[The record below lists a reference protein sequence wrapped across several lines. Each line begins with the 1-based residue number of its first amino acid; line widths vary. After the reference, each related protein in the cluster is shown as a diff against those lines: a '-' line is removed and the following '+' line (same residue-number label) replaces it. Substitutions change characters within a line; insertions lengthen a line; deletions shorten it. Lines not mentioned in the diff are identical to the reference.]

1 MERIGWWME
10 NWECSAREEV
20 REEDDGKKPR
30 KRRWMEKKENG
41 DGRGVQGREW
51 NEVGNGKGK

>member
-1 MERIGWWME
+1 ME